1 LGKQINYWMD
11 YENFILLA
19 EKALEL
25 GCIIYRRRA
34 DEQGKIVYG
43 NDISIVT
50 ANVSDYYFYFPQA
63 GKIVIDIING
73 RECISTIHDS
83 GQAIIEAGFS
93 IIHQEKK
100 KITRSRLWCSSG
112 FYREDGE
119 YINRSEDLTKV
130 YNSLAR
136 YVKKLAPYTELVDVY
151 ISSRDKDY
159 GKEVEYKHKEYVSR
173 YCIDKMSEGYKLV
186 ASLWEVCGW
195 LFCQILLEENKTIE
209 NWELKA
215 L

>member
-1 LGKQINYWMD
+1 M
-11 YENFILLA
+11 
-19 EKALEL
+19 
-25 GCIIYRRRA
+25 R
-34 DEQGKIVYG
+34 
-43 NDISIVT
+43 
-50 ANVSDYYFYFPQA
+50 
-63 GKIVIDIING
+63 
-73 RECISTIHDS
+73 
-83 GQAIIEAGFS
+83 
-93 IIHQEKK
+93 IHQEKK

-186 ASLWEVCGW
+186 
-195 LFCQILLEENKTIE
+195 
-209 NWELKA
+209 
-215 L
+215 